1 MAARMGSVSRSA
13 AAAALLAAAATL
25 PEIGHA
31 QTAQTPDSLPNR
43 EQVEIPQPD
52 AARDR
57 GRVRVNARNAVQ
69 TAPCPLDR
77 YDLKVA
83 ITSVRFT
90 NAAGA
95 PLHPTL
101 VPLLASVGP
110 PTGGEQS
117 IRVVCDIRDR
127 ATELLRREGYVA
139 SVQIPP
145 QTIETGEL
153 RLEVVTARIT
163 EVRVRGDAAPYR
175 ETLAARIDQLRALD
189 PLNERDAER
198 ILLLAGDVPGLDVQL
213 SLRPAGTVPG
223 EVIGDLSVTY
233 TRASFLANV
242 QNYGSRQLGRETA
255 YLRAEAY
262 GLLGPGVTFA
272 GVSSTID
279 IDEQQV
285 VQVGHVAGLNDR
297 GLSLEGSFLY
307 AWSRPDIGLLDL
319 RSESLIGRIA
329 VTEPAMR
336 SLTTNLNISTGL
348 EIIEQRTR
356 VYSDGEG
363 LPLNRDKLRI
373 LFLRMEGSY
382 REPLIGGGE
391 AYSLSAGLEVRR
403 GLDIFNATKRRSIS
417 PGGFT
422 PSRIEGDPTAT
433 VIRGD
438 FQGVVGIGPIFSL
451 AAEGVAQWAD
461 NPLLNFEEFSLGNL
475 TIGRGYDPGANT
487 ADRAIAL
494 RVEPRATVYQ
504 SPRVRA
510 DLFGF
515 YDSVW
520 IYNLDPN
527 AVENDRRLGSY
538 GGGVRVLLPGLALFE
553 AMYARPEDKA
563 LIVPNAKRARDRLLL
578 SLTMQFSPGGRR

>member
-1 MAARMGSVSRSA
+1 MAANIRSVSRSA
-13 AAAALLAAAATL
+13 VAAALLAAVATL
-25 PEIGHA
+25 PEAGHA

-43 EQVEIPQPD
+43 EQVEIPQPE
-52 AARDR
+52 AARER
-57 GRVRVNARNAVQ
+57 GRVRVNARDAVQ
-69 TAPCPLDR
+69 TAPCPLER
-77 YDLKVA
+77 YDLKVS

-90 NAAGA
+90 GTGGA

-101 VPLLASVGP
+101 APLLASVGP
-110 PTGGEQS
+110 PAGGEQS

-153 RLEVVTARIT
+153 RLEVVTAKVVD
-163 EVRVRGDAAPYR
+163 VRVRGDAAPYR

-198 ILLLAGDVPGLDVQL
+198 ILLLAGDVPGLDVRL

-223 EVIGDLSVTY
+223 EVIGDLEVSY
-233 TRASFLANV
+233 TRANFLANV

-255 YLRAEAY
+255 YVRAEAF
-262 GLLGPGVTFA
+262 GLLGAPGVTYVGA
-272 GVSSTID
+272 SSTID

-285 VQVGHVAGLNDR
+285 VQVGHVAGLNER
-297 GLSLEGSFLY
+297 GLSLGGSFLY

-319 RSESLIGRIA
+319 RSESLIGRIE
-329 VTEPAMR
+329 VTEPALR
-336 SLTTNLNISTGL
+336 SLTTNVNLSTGL

-356 VYSDGEG
+356 VFSDGEG
-363 LPLNRDKLRI
+363 LPLNRDKLRV
-373 LFLRMEGSY
+373 LFFRVEGNV
-382 REPLIGGGE
+382 REPLIGGGD
-391 AYSLSAGLEVRR
+391 AYSLTAGLEIRR
-403 GLDIFNATKRRSIS
+403 GLDILNATKRRSIS

-438 FQGVVGIGPIFSL
+438 FSGVIGVGPIFSL
-451 AAEGVAQWAD
+451 AAQGVAQWTD

-475 TIGRGYDPGANT
+475 TIGRGYDPGANS
-487 ADRAIAL
+487 ADRAIGL
-494 RVEPRATVYQ
+494 RVEPRAKVFE

-520 IYNLDPN
+520 IYNLDQN

-538 GGGVRVLLPGLALFE
+538 GGGLRVLLPGLAIFE

-563 LIVPNAKRARDRLLL
+563 LIVPNAKRAPDRLLL
-578 SLTMQFSPGGRR
+578 SLTVQFSPGRR